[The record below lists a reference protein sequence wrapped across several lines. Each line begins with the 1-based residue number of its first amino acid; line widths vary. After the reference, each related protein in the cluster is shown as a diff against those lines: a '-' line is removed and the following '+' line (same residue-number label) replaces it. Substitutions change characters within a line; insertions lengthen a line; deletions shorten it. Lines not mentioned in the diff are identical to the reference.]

1 MMVGHYIKCLKQ
13 IMSCLIKKAKFLRSE
28 KIYKKPDSKIGEFLG
43 LMKLS
48 RKGSKVFLDKNSE
61 LEISHQGKFHNAPS
75 LEKAYL
81 TDMLQELIVSGI
93 RISPIYVSGK
103 WCEIDT
109 PQDLKIAQKIF
120 VNNIFNII

>member
-1 MMVGHYIKCLKQ
+1 
-13 IMSCLIKKAKFLRSE
+13 
-28 KIYKKPDSKIGEFLG
+28 
-43 LMKLS
+43 MKLS
-48 RKGSKVFLDKNSE
+48 KKGSSMFLEKYSE
-61 LEISHQGKFHNAPS
+61 LEMSHKGKFHSAPS

-109 PQDLKIAQKIF
+109 PQDLEISRKLF
-120 VNNIFNII
+120 S